1 MEHGKH
7 HHRRTRGATTRAVAR
22 AGVVV
27 AATTGPL
34 ALLAGAAS
42 AAPDEAANNPR
53 TWDKIAQCETT
64 GDWNAN
70 TGNGYK
76 GGLQFDQT
84 TWKRHGGT
92 QYAPTADKAT
102 KQEQIAVAKKV
113 QAEQGWDA
121 WPSCSEKAGVA

>member
-1 MEHGKH
+1 MTHGR
-7 HHRRTRGATTRAVAR
+7 HHRSTGGRAAR
-22 AGVVV
+22 AAVRAGAVV

-34 ALLAGAAS
+34 ALLAGTAT
-42 AAPDEAANNPR
+42 AAPDPAAQNPR
-53 TWDKIAQCETT
+53 TWDRIAQCETT
-64 GDWNAN
+64 GNWDAD

-92 QYAPTADKAT
+92 RYAPSADRAS

-113 QAEQGWDA
+113 QASQGWDA